1 MTSTCSPILRSSER
15 APGSAAQPASCPWV
29 SATIRRA
36 PARRRAGASS
46 PSGAAAPNSTVSQP
60 CSASSLA
67 ARPETDGTGSISE
80 PGCRITGK
88 GCRASNPAAPSQAG
102 A

>member
-1 MTSTCSPILRSSER
+1 MRRSSIR

-36 PARRRAGASS
+36 PARRSTGASS

-60 CSASSLA
+60 RPDSSAA
-67 ARPETDGTGSISE
+67 ARRPTDGTGSISE
-80 PGCRITGK
+80 VGCRTTVN
-88 GCRASNPAAPSQAG
+88 GCRASNLAAPGHAG